1 MFEKQKSST
10 KITFTKHRSTKD
22 YKHNKIYEKSFSY
35 SKKTPMNLIK
45 EFIINTYYR
54 IRYFSK
60 RSRINND

>member
-1 MFEKQKSST
+1 MIT
-10 KITFTKHRSTKD
+10 KIIDKF
-22 YKHNKIYEKSFSY
+22 IGA
-35 SKKTPMNLIK
+35 KKFGK